1 MTSHR
6 RSLDDFK
13 RQLDD
18 FTARIRRLAETK
30 VVAFEELFPPEFMAH
45 HTTYPTIQAFFG
57 AVGIKTEGDLKAVAS
72 ETLDAH
78 VRASSSFASFHDMAQ
93 AALPMWAKRRLER

>member
-1 MTSHR
+1 MMNQG
-6 RSLDDFK
+6 RSLDDFR

-18 FTARIRRLAETK
+18 FTARMRHLAETR

-45 HTTYPTIQAFFG
+45 HTTYPTVQAFFA
-57 AVGIKTEGDLKAVAS
+57 AVGIKTERDLKAVGS

-78 VRASSSFASFHDMAQ
+78 VRASSSFASFHEMAR
-93 AALPMWAKRRLER
+93 AALPMWAKQRLER